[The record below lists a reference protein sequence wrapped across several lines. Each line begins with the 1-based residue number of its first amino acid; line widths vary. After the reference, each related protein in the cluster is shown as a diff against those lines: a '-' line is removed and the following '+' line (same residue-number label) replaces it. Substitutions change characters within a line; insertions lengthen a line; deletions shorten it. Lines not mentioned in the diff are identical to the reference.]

1 MIAAALAASAPSCT
15 DPEFLLYTTYFE
27 GVWHDGNVPLIGA
40 MDHSVWLAS
49 SVFDGARSIHR
60 LAPDL
65 RAHCER
71 IYESSERLGLN
82 LELPIG
88 DLMRLCIE
96 GIHRFPADADLY
108 IRPLVFGTAG
118 MLVPEKSAFALTLF
132 DAPMPPFE
140 GFSAT
145 LSQRRRPSPAA
156 ATTDAKASALY
167 PNVARALRE
176 AAAAGFQNAVV
187 LDPDGN
193 VAEFATANL
202 FFVAADG
209 PTVTPA
215 ANGTFLAG
223 ITRARVIRLLAE
235 VGIVVEQ
242 RTVRPNELDGARE
255 IFSTGNYGKV
265 MPCTRYGARELPIGP
280 VATLAR
286 QRYMDYADGCRV

>member
-1 MIAAALAASAPSCT
+1 MARVASALSCI

-27 GVWHDGNVPLIGA
+27 GAWQDGNVPLMGA

-60 LAPDL
+60 TAPDL

-71 IYESSERLGLN
+71 IYESSARLGLQ
-82 LELPIG
+82 LDLPI
-88 DLMRLCIE
+88 DELMRLCVE
-96 GIHRFPADADLY
+96 GIHRFPADVDLY
-108 IRPLVFGTAG
+108 IRPLVFGTVG

-132 DAPMPPFE
+132 DALLPPFE

-176 AAAAGFQNAVV
+176 AAAAGFQNAVI

-202 FFVAADG
+202 FFVSAG
-209 PTVTPA
+209 GTTVTPQ

-223 ITRARVIRLLAE
+223 ITRARVIGLLADA
-235 VGIVVEQ
+235 GIDVEQ
-242 RTVRPNELDGARE
+242 RTVRPDELDAARE
-255 IFSTGNYGKV
+255 IFSTGNYSKV
-265 MPCTRYGARELPIGP
+265 MPCTRYGTRELPTGP

-286 QRYMDYADGCRV
+286 QRYMEYAAGCRV

>member
-1 MIAAALAASAPSCT
+1 
-15 DPEFLLYTTYFE
+15 
-27 GVWHDGNVPLIGA
+27 

-60 LAPDL
+60 MAPDL

-71 IYESSERLGLN
+71 TYESARRVGLA
-82 LELPIG
+82 LELPV
-88 DLMRLCIE
+88 DELMRLAIE
-96 GIHRFPADADLY
+96 GIHRFPADVDLY

-118 MLVPEKSAFALTLF
+118 LLVPEKSAFALTLF
-132 DAPMPPFE
+132 DAPLPPFD
-140 GFSAT
+140 GFSAH
-145 LSQRRRPSPAA
+145 LSKRRRPSPLA

-176 AAAAGFQNAVV
+176 AADAGFQNAVV

-209 PTVTPA
+209 AVVTPA

-223 ITRARVIRLLAE
+223 ITRARVIQLLAADR
-235 VGIVVEQ
+235 VVVEQ
-242 RTVRPNELDGARE
+242 RPVDPRELDSARE
-255 IFSTGNYGKV
+255 IFNTGNYGKV
-265 MPCTRYGARELPIGP
+265 MPCTRYGDRTLPIGP
-280 VATLAR
+280 VAAR
-286 QRYMDYADGCRV
+286 ARELYMQFAEGCRV